1 MPGLDNTKLRKA
13 DVSII
18 NSLSPDKYR
27 QIRDALLDNGSD
39 GHGKDN
45 PTVGIKTYT
54 KIAYLC
60 DVSIAAVRAVARSM
74 RSEMQVDELARMDEL
89 RRLVMAGATS
99 ATSQLLDALDAGE
112 IRPTQ
117 LPTVAG
123 IFIDKYMA
131 LRAADP
137 STASQASLTVTV
149 SVEDIASTL
158 AAVLQRAADRRAA
171 VNVDSVV
178 VDDAP

>member
-1 MPGLDNTKLRKA
+1 MPKPNTELRKA
-13 DVSII
+13 DVTII
-18 NSLSPDKYR
+18 NSLSPDKYS
-27 QIRDALLDNGSD
+27 QIRDALLDNGRND
-39 GHGKDN
+39 HGDKS
-45 PTVGIKTYT
+45 TTIGVKTYT

-123 IFIDKYMA
+123 IFIDKLMA

-137 STASQASLTVTV
+137 STASQASLTV
-149 SVEDIASTL
+149 SGNVEDIASTL
-158 AAVLQRAADRRAA
+158 AAVLRRAADRQTA
-171 VNVDSVV
+171 VDVDSVV